1 MIDITWVITAKH
13 VIKVVHRAA
22 PPVVRDVVIQLFL
35 AKEFFRHAE

>member
-1 MIDITWVITAKH
+1 MIDITWVIAAKH